1 MNQPNDPES
10 LTELVARIRDHTR
23 NQDRVSVGGD
33 LMTAVGERSFGPLVL
48 LAGLVTVAPLI
59 GDIPGVPTL
68 LGLLVLL
75 TLGGQLLFQRR
86 SVWIPSRLSNRHISK
101 QTLFKGLQWADK
113 PAAFVDRWT
122 RRRLPWLVSG
132 GAGQYLMALICMAV
146 AAAMPM
152 MELIPPF
159 SANGGGL
166 ALMAF
171 GLSIVA
177 RDGLLALV
185 AIATSVGTG
194 WLVISNLP
202 GRRTGKRPV
211 TI

>member
-23 NQDRVSVGGD
+23 NQDRVSVGD

-75 TLGGQLLFQRR
+75 TLGQLLFQRR

-113 PAAFVDRWT
+113 PAAFVDHWT
-122 RRRLPWLVSG
+122 RRRLPWLVS

-152 MELIPPF
+152 MELIPF

-185 AIATSVGTG
+185 AIAASVGTG

-202 GRRTGKRPV
+202 W
-211 TI
+211 

>member
-1 MNQPNDPES
+1 MNQPDDPES

-23 NQDRVSVGGD
+23 DQDRVSVGD
-33 LMTAVGERSFGPLVL
+33 LMAAVGQRSFGPLVL
-48 LAGLVTVAPLI
+48 LAGLITVAPLI

-75 TLGGQLLFQRR
+75 TLGQLLFQRR
-86 SVWIPSRLSNRHISK
+86 SVWIPSRLSKRHISK
-101 QTLFKGLQWADK
+101 QKLFKVLQWTDK

-122 RRRLPWLVSG
+122 QRRLPWLVS

-146 AAAMPM
+146 AAAMPL
-152 MELIPPF
+152 MELIPF

-185 AIATSVGTG
+185 AVATTGGTG
-194 WLVISNLP
+194 WFVITNLP
-202 GRRTGKRPV
+202 W
-211 TI
+211 